1 MPASSVE
8 RKTQRARLVPT
19 PRPCAR
25 GVQWEEEH
33 APDPDSL
40 GMVLVG
46 PARAAGRGY
55 GCGLGYG
62 YEGGTVL
69 PVLLV
74 DYLLARV
81 RPSWQ
86 QQITSSS
93 MVMVVLAYTPSAP
106 SPPRGTLSAEPA
118 VVAATRVVGGAGCG
132 DVGLVAREK
141 RRG

>member
-8 RKTQRARLVPT
+8 STTQRAPAGPDSSTLRAWCAMGGGA
-19 PRPCAR
+19 RP
-25 GVQWEEEH
+25 E
-33 APDPDSL
+33 PDSL

-55 GCGLGYG
+55 GCGRGYG
-62 YEGGTVL
+62 YEGGAVL
-69 PVLLV
+69 RV
-74 DYLLARV
+74 DSLLARV

-106 SPPRGTLSAEPA
+106 SLPVVRSPQRYCRGGRYA
-118 VVAATRVVGGAGCG
+118 CG
-132 DVGLVAREK
+132 RGRGLW
-141 RRG
+141 